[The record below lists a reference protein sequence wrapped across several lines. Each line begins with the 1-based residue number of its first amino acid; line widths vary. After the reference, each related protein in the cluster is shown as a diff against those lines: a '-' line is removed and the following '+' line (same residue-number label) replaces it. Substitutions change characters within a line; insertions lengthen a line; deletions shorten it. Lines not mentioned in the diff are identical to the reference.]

1 MFLLGILELWKSV
14 RVCVCVCKSASLK
27 RERERERERVSE
39 EEEWHIIL
47 HLVRASQIAAV

>member
-14 RVCVCVCKSASLK
+14 RVCVCVFVRKKASLK
-27 RERERERERVSE
+27 RERERESE